1 MPQYHVGSGIAGI
14 YAGTIS
20 KPGVWKVKNEV
31 TNEAICAVADYM
43 KNNIENGNDA
53 YEITWNL
60 STGRKITLSLTV
72 DDRNIKQNKE
82 S

>member
-1 MPQYHVGSGIAGI
+1 MSNYHVGCGLAGI

-20 KPGVWKVKNEV
+20 KPGVWKCKNDV

-43 KNNIENGNDA
+43 KGKIEQGSDT

-60 STGRKITLSLTV
+60 PTGRKVIMSLTV
-72 DDRNIKQNKE
+72 DDLNKK
-82 S
+82 